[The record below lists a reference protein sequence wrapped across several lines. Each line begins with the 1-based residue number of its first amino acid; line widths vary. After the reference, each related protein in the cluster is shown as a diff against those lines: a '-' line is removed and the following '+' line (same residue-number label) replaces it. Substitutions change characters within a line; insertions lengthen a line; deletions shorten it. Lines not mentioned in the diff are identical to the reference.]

1 MSVSSRPS
9 LSSFTQSEDYKHLR
23 SRSEELTHREDDCH
37 LHDFDSS
44 HLTPRKIKSTVCL
57 NKPTHPGDDCH
68 PHAFQLIPLPNSRNT
83 KSLKLLLLGT
93 YSTQRRFRLYTFQ
106 FLSPN
111 SRFTNSNQGE
121 ELLDTPFRLLSV
133 LDVSTLLYLPL
144 CTPNRRLQTLFTTSP
159 PTVIIHNSP
168 YRISTILVT
177 LHHEADEY

>member
-93 YSTQRRFRLYTFQ
+93 YSTQRRSLAFTPFSSFHL
-106 FLSPN
+106 N
-111 SRFTNSNQGE
+111 SRNINTSNCFFWNLLNAETISPLHLPIPFTQFEIYKLKS
-121 ELLDTPFRLLSV
+121 
-133 LDVSTLLYLPL
+133 
-144 CTPNRRLQTLFTTSP
+144 RRRAS
-159 PTVIIHNSP
+159 
-168 YRISTILVT
+168 
-177 LHHEADEY
+177 

>member
-1 MSVSSRPS
+1 VCLHAHLSPPS
-9 LSSFTQSEDYKHLR
+9 PNPRIINTSDRAQRNLLTAKMTVTFT
-23 SRSEELTHREDDCH
+23 T
-37 LHDFDSS
+37 
-44 HLTPRKIKSTVCL
+44 LTPLISHRRKIKSTVCL

>member
-83 KSLKLLLLGT
+83 KSLKLLLLEP
-93 YSTQRRFRLYTFQ
+93 TQRRDDFASTPSNSFHPIRDLQTQ
-106 FLSPN
+106 IKAKSFLTPHSDCCLFWMCRHFSIYLSALQTAGYKLFSP
-111 SRFTNSNQGE
+111 
-121 ELLDTPFRLLSV
+121 LL
-133 LDVSTLLYLPL
+133 LPL
-144 CTPNRRLQTLFTTSP
+144 
-159 PTVIIHNSP
+159 
-168 YRISTILVT
+168 
-177 LHHEADEY
+177 